1 MERFLG
7 SFTKSLTQVF
17 EYHLIF
23 TKSFISRI
31 VVNSLRF
38 METNLRIFLSHPGQA
53 FSPAPL
59 RRLGRNMVDNV
70 KFIKIDYIS

>member
-17 EYHLIF
+17 EYHLIL

-31 VVNSLRF
+31 VVNSLRS
-38 METNLRIFLSHPGQA
+38 METNLRESVFFFLTQA
-53 FSPAPL
+53 NLFRPL
-59 RRLGRNMVDNV
+59 HLGG
-70 KFIKIDYIS
+70 

>member
-38 METNLRIFLSHPGQA
+38 METNLHESVFFFLTQA
-53 FSPAPL
+53 KLFLPL
-59 RRLGRNMVDNV
+59 HLEG
-70 KFIKIDYIS
+70 

>member
-1 MERFLG
+1 MKRFLG
-7 SFTKSLTQVF
+7 SFIKSLTQVF

-38 METNLRIFLSHPGQA
+38 METNLRESVFFFLTQA
-53 FSPAPL
+53 KLFRPL
-59 RRLGRNMVDNV
+59 HLGG
-70 KFIKIDYIS
+70 

>member
-7 SFTKSLTQVF
+7 SFIKSLTQVF

-38 METNLRIFLSHPGQA
+38 METNLSESVFFFLTQA
-53 FSPAPL
+53 KLFRPL
-59 RRLGRNMVDNV
+59 HLGG
-70 KFIKIDYIS
+70 